1 MIGIVSVND
10 RLKLNICD
18 MTVEGAGIGKTE
30 EGYPLFIKGAIIGD
44 TVDVIVTKT
53 NKTYGFARLLS
64 IDTPSEYRTE
74 PLCPIAEKCGG
85 CSIMHMNYEGQLRT
99 KSSLV
104 VNNLAKIGGC
114 SPDSYVYDGILGA
127 DDIYNYRNKAQFP
140 VGMNKGNAVCG
151 FYERA
156 SHAIVPVTTCSIQS
170 EDINTAVNIVTSFI
184 NTYKIPVY
192 NEKKHTGIIRH
203 IYVREGENREL
214 MVVLVTNSA
223 KKLKNSET
231 LAEMLSDKVNL
242 KSLVQNINTAKSN
255 VVLGFDNIILWGDS
269 EITADVGGIKF
280 IISPNS
286 FFQVNYAQM
295 TKLYTKAKEYASLT
309 GTETV
314 FDLYCGVGSIS
325 LFIADKA
332 KKVVGVE
339 IVEPAIENAKRNAT
353 INGIDNAEFHCGDC
367 GEVVDR
373 LVGKGYRADVV
384 IVDPPRKGCDEKTLS
399 LIDKISPERLVYVSC
414 NSSTLARDVAILKD
428 YRFKLERVCAV
439 DMFPHTSHVE
449 SVALLVRTDSTTK
462 FA

>member
-1 MIGIVSVND
+1 MIHIVSVND

-18 MTVEGAGIGKTE
+18 MTVEGAGIGKTDD
-30 EGYPLFIKGAIIGD
+30 GYPLFIKGAIIGD
-44 TVDVIVTKT
+44 TVEAIVTKA
-53 NKTYGFARLLS
+53 NKTYGFAKMIK
-64 IDTPSEYRTE
+64 IDTPSEYRIT
-74 PLCPIAEKCGG
+74 PICPMAEKCGG

-104 VNNLAKIGGC
+104 VNNLSKIGGC
-114 SPDSYVYDGILGA
+114 SPDSYEYDGILGA
-127 DDIYNYRNKAQFP
+127 DDICNYRNKAQFP
-140 VGMNKGNAVCG
+140 VGLNKGTAVCG

-156 SHAIVPVTTCSIQS
+156 SHSIVPVTSCSIQS
-170 EDINTAVNIVTSFI
+170 EDINIAVNIVTEFI
-184 NTYKIPVY
+184 NEYKIPVY
-192 NEKKHTGIIRH
+192 NEKKHSGIIRH

-214 MVVLVTNSA
+214 MVVLVTNAS
-223 KKLKNSET
+223 KKLKNSDK
-231 LAEMLSDKVNL
+231 LAEMLSKKVKL

-255 VVLGFDNIILWGDS
+255 VVLGYDNIILWGDS

-295 TKLYTKAKEYASLT
+295 TKLYTKAKEYAALT
-309 GTETV
+309 GKETV

-325 LFIADKA
+325 LFVADKA

-339 IVEPAIENAKRNAT
+339 IVEPAIENAKRNAD

-367 GEVVDR
+367 GEVVDK
-373 LVGKGYRADVV
+373 LVEDGYRADVV

-428 YRFKLERVCAV
+428 YGFKLEKVCAV

-449 SVALLVRTDSTTK
+449 CVVRLCRK
-462 FA
+462 